1 MKLISIRLCNFRQFY
16 GKSPEILIASGQ
28 QNTTVFHGNN
38 GAGKTTLMNAF
49 TWVLYEKFS
58 AAFAA
63 NEQLVNKR
71 ALAEAEPGKAVGCWV
86 EIIFEHYYKKYQVKR
101 ICRAYKT
108 GNIIEQSAS
117 DFCLQIATEDG
128 RWMPPP
134 PPQNIEDI
142 INRILPSSL
151 HQYFFFD
158 GERIEQIVRDEQK
171 AEIAEATKELLG
183 IEVLNRSV
191 KHLVEARKSLEK
203 ELNMIGNPET
213 KGYLNEKQNLER
225 EVDKLSQRQTEIEQ
239 ELIHL
244 NQIKIS
250 YNNHLRDLSGAAELQ
265 KRRENLEQQS
275 YNLKKQIQQANQTI
289 RETVSSRGYLILMAD
304 KITEFKDKIKQLKE
318 QGKLQTG
325 ITQQFIQDLL
335 QHQQCICGTEFTS
348 DSSHYQHIA
357 AWLQKAGTAEIEES
371 LIRMIVQVD
380 EIEQKIP
387 QFWTE
392 IDQQQKNLSQ
402 YRQELSQIETELDT
416 VSNKLRFFP
425 NEDIQQLQK
434 NLDETE
440 AKINQ
445 LNRETGSNQQ
455 QINTLQKLIDQLAKK
470 VDKQQMNQLKQALS
484 QRRIAA
490 TQESIDCLTQA
501 KDRLDQQFRFQLEKR
516 VQNIF
521 AKITF
526 TPYYPKLTENYELK
540 LLENTAGD
548 ELKVPASTGENQIL
562 SLSFIGGIIEGVR
575 EWSQKNTLMGPDS
588 STFPIVMDSPFGSL
602 DVIYRRQI
610 AQIIPDLANQ
620 LLVLVTKTQW
630 RNEVAEVLQSRI
642 GREYILTYNS
652 PKPNCEED
660 EIELGGIRYPLVKR
674 SPNEFEYTEI
684 KEVKYEF

>member
-1 MKLISIRLCNFRQFY
+1 MKLISIRVCNFRQFY
-16 GKSPEILIASGQ
+16 GKTPEIFIASGQ

-38 GAGKTTLMNAF
+38 GSGKTTLMNVF

-58 AAFAA
+58 AAFAV
-63 NEQLVNKR
+63 NDQLVNKR
-71 ALAEAEPGKAVGCWV
+71 ALAEAEPGKAVGCWA
-86 EIIFEHYYKKYQVKR
+86 EIIFEHHYKRYQAKR
-101 ICRAYKT
+101 VCRAYKT
-108 GNIIEQSAS
+108 GSEIEQSPS
-117 DFCLQIATEDG
+117 QLYLQIAGEDG
-128 RWMPPP
+128 RWAPPP
-134 PPQNIEDI
+134 PPQEPDDI

-183 IEVLNRSV
+183 VEVLNRGI
-191 KHLVEARKSLEK
+191 KHLGEARKSFET
-203 ELNMIGNPET
+203 ELNLIGNPET
-213 KGYLNEKQNLER
+213 KKYLNDKKKLEK
-225 EVDKLSQRQTEIEQ
+225 EVDWLIKRQTEIEQ
-239 ELIHL
+239 ELVHL
-244 NQIKIS
+244 AEIKVS
-250 YNNHLRDLSGAAELQ
+250 YSHHLLELSGAAELQ
-265 KRRENLEQQS
+265 KRRDILEQQAQS
-275 YNLKKQIQQANQTI
+275 LKKQVQTANQSL
-289 RETVSSRGYLILMAD
+289 RESISNRGYLVFMGD
-304 KITEFKDKIKQLKE
+304 KITEFKNKIKQLKA

-325 ITQQFIQDLL
+325 ITKQFIQDLL
-335 QHQQCICGTEFTS
+335 QQQQCICGTELTS
-348 DSSHYQHIA
+348 DSSHYQHIES
-357 AWLQKAGTAEIEES
+357 WLQKAGTAEIEES

-380 EIEQKIP
+380 ELEQQIP

-392 IDQQQKNLSQ
+392 IDRQQANLTQ

-425 NEDIQQLQK
+425 SEDIQQLQK
-434 NLDETE
+434 RLDETE
-440 AKINQ
+440 AKINE
-445 LNRETGSNQQ
+445 LNREFGSNQQ
-455 QINTLQKLIDQLAKK
+455 QIDTLKKSIDKLAKQ
-470 VDKQQMNQLKQALS
+470 VDKQQMNQLKQALA
-484 QRRIAA
+484 QRRIAT
-490 TQESIDCLTQA
+490 TQESIDCLTQV

-521 AKITF
+521 AKIAF
-526 TPYYPKLTENYELK
+526 KPYYPKLTENYELK

-610 AQIIPDLANQ
+610 AQIIPNLANQ

-630 RNEVAEVLQSRI
+630 RDEVAEVLQSRI

-652 PKPNCEED
+652 PKPDCHED
-660 EIELGGIRYPLVKR
+660 EIELGGIHYPLVKR

-684 KEVKYEF
+684 QEVKYEF

>member
-16 GKSPEILIASGQ
+16 GKTPEIFIASGK

-58 AAFAA
+58 AAFAV
-63 NEQLVNKR
+63 NDQLVNKR
-71 ALAEAEPGKAVGCWV
+71 ALAEAEPGKAVGCWAEV
-86 EIIFEHYYKKYQVKR
+86 IFEHYYKKYQVKR

-108 GNIIEQSAS
+108 GNIIEQSPS
-117 DFCLQIATEDG
+117 DFSLQIAAEDG

-134 PPQNIEDI
+134 PPQVPEDI
-142 INRILPSSL
+142 INRILPISL

-158 GERIEQIVRDEQK
+158 GERIEHIVRDEQK
-171 AEIAEATKELLG
+171 SEIAEATKELLG
-183 IEVLNRSV
+183 VEVLNRGIR
-191 KHLVEARKSLEK
+191 HLGEARKSLEK
-203 ELNMIGNPET
+203 DLNMIGNPET
-213 KGYLNEKQNLER
+213 KSYLNEKQKLEE
-225 EVDKLSQRQTEIEQ
+225 EVNQLNQRQTEIEQ

-244 NQIKIS
+244 TQVKTS
-250 YNNHLRDLSGAAELQ
+250 YSSHLRDLSGAAEWQ
-265 KRRENLEQQS
+265 KRRDNLEQQS

-289 RETVSSRGYLILMAD
+289 RETVSSRGYLILMED
-304 KITEFKDKIKQLKE
+304 NITEFKNKIKELKAK
-318 QGKLQTG
+318 GKLQTG

-335 QHQQCICGTEFTS
+335 QHQQCICGTEFTA

-371 LIRMIVQVD
+371 LIWMSGKVDNLEQQV
-380 EIEQKIP
+380 P
-387 QFWTE
+387 QFWAE
-392 IDQQQKNLSQ
+392 INQQQSNLSQ
-402 YRQELSQIETELDT
+402 YRQELSRIETELDT
-416 VSNKLRFFP
+416 LSNKLRHFP
-425 NEDIQQLQK
+425 DEDIQKLQK

-440 AKINQ
+440 AKINE
-445 LNRETGSNQQ
+445 LNREIGSNQQ
-455 QINTLQKLIDQLAKK
+455 QIQTLQKSIDKLAKK
-470 VDKQQMNQLKQALS
+470 VDKQQMNQLKQALA

-490 TQESIDCLTQA
+490 TQESIDCLIQV

-521 AKITF
+521 AKIAF
-526 TPYYPKLTENYELK
+526 KPYYPKLTENYELK

-610 AQIIPDLANQ
+610 AQIIPNLANQ
-620 LLVLVTKTQW
+620 LIVLVTKTQW
-630 RNEVAEVLQSRI
+630 RDEVAEELQTRI

-652 PKPNCEED
+652 PKPDCHED

-684 KEVKYEF
+684 QEVKYEF